1 VAANAV
7 MLLGIGLVV
16 ALVVIAVVEI
26 IKHWKS
32 IVHGVEE
39 AWDAVYRAVSK
50 AVSAVVN
57 FVKSHWQ
64 LLLAILLG
72 PIAVAVLEIAK
83 HWATIKKDAAKLW
96 SDVERVT
103 ISGLDNIRHWIASKF
118 DQIRHQIASWGDDV
132 LHWFEG
138 LPGKIG
144 HALASL
150 PGLLFDAGKKAI
162 SMLINGLKSIPVVG
176 TMISI
181 AGDIADHLP
190 HSPAKKGPL
199 SGSGSPDVA
208 GQNIARMLTAGL
220 ASGRP
225 GVQAAM
231 AHLTSGGMG
240 SGGAGMAGA
249 GAGGTVTHV
258 VQLQFAGGSDD
269 LLTRWFR
276 EKVRTVGGGSVQ
288 RAFGIGTG

>member
-1 VAANAV
+1 
-7 MLLGIGLVV
+7 MWG
-16 ALVVIAVVEI
+16 
-26 IKHWKS
+26 
-32 IVHGVEE
+32 
-39 AWDAVYRAVSK
+39 
-50 AVSAVVN
+50 
-57 FVKSHWQ
+57 
-64 LLLAILLG
+64 
-72 PIAVAVLEIAK
+72 
-83 HWATIKKDAAKLW
+83 
-96 SDVERVT
+96 DVERRAKTGVT
-103 ISGLDNIRHWIASKF
+103 NTVNMVKGWAQDIWNLAG
-118 DQIRHQIASWGDDV
+118 QVHQKVVAFIENMWGDLERRTV
-132 LHWFEG
+132 TGVSNVVRWFES
-138 LPGKIG
+138 LPGKILG
-144 HALASL
+144 ALGNLGSDM
-150 PGLLFDAGKKAI
+150 FSAGEHAI

-231 AHLTSGGMG
+231 AHLTSGGIG

-288 RAFGIGTG
+288 RAFGNGTG